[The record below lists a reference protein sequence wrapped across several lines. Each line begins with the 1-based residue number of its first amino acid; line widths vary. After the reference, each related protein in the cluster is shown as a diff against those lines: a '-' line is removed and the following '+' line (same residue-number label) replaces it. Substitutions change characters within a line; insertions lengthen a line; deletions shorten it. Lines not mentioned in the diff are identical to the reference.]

1 MRTSPLKGSL
11 RFFHSVDHAENFP
24 VASVL
29 LPRDIRSKVMTIYG
43 FARFADD
50 LADEG
55 SWTVGQRRSFL
66 KELSNMLAGS
76 DAGPW
81 LKAAELADKANEL
94 CKDWRMQ
101 GLDQQA
107 NMTSE
112 MQLMLA
118 AFTWDARG
126 FWPETA
132 EQFDCYCRG
141 SAASV
146 GRMLLALHQI
156 EGAACL
162 QASDAICTALQRI
175 NMLQDCAIDAK
186 RGRIYVPACE
196 LRAMGYQAEDW
207 FRFCAAGQLPD
218 PVRQWVRLS
227 ARAQSE
233 QLRLNQHLAAALP
246 LRLALEL
253 RAIIAAA
260 ASIARALSRSPDPVM
275 DRPRIGKALRGT
287 GAFRLLRD
295 WIFGLSSDA

>member
-1 MRTSPLKGSL
+1 
-11 RFFHSVDHAENFP
+11 
-24 VASVL
+24 
-29 LPRDIRSKVMTIYG
+29 
-43 FARFADD
+43 
-50 LADEG
+50 
-55 SWTVGQRRSFL
+55 
-66 KELSNMLAGS
+66 
-76 DAGPW
+76 
-81 LKAAELADKANEL
+81 
-94 CKDWRMQ
+94 MQ

-107 NMTSE
+107 TMTSE

-218 PVRQWVRLS
+218 PVRQWVQIG
-227 ARAQSE
+227 RA
-233 QLRLNQHLAAALP
+233 H
-246 LRLALEL
+246 
-253 RAIIAAA
+253 
-260 ASIARALSRSPDPVM
+260 V
-275 DRPRIGKALRGT
+275 
-287 GAFRLLRD
+287 
-295 WIFGLSSDA
+295 